1 MSLLTINLI
10 TGHSV
15 MRTCAHVSISDCKT
29 ANGVQYCYCAFQDCY
44 QACNSLDRHLAP
56 VVQGGE
62 GSSSRLGK
70 EVRGGKEHKEEVD
83 KVERKALGFTSAAHS
98 PPAFASQYPAGH
110 FTDDEVNIFSA
121 SITITAML
129 SLFLSLFPLSSLFS
143 TTGVAG
149 LGGGERGLGRLL
161 LRRVQLRRG
170 GGQHAR
176 RHRGQLR
183 PRGVAARR
191 LFELRGLPSNLWS
204 SLTLRPAGLSKPNN
218 ANISSTGRISR
229 SSKAEQSP
237 KCAPTGP
244 RPPEVCVRGAGR
256 TGSWAKI
263 RTYICGSSIKSHLK
277 KEVYVG
283 HYYYRTYFLKF
294 QCQRLANI

>member
-121 SITITAML
+121 SITINSHAFTFSL
-129 SLFLSLFPLSSLFS
+129 SVSFFLTFFHNCCCRTWKRGPRTGATS
-143 TTGVAG
+143 TTTSTTT
-149 LGGGERGLGRLL
+149 
-161 LRRVQLRRG
+161 
-170 GGQHAR
+170 AR
-176 RHRGQLR
+176 RWTACSTTPRTATPCTRTSPAPLPISTWAMGGRETRRWTRG
-183 PRGVAARR
+183 
-191 LFELRGLPSNLWS
+191 PSTTS
-204 SLTLRPAGLSKPNN
+204 GRSRMPPT
-218 ANISSTGRISR
+218 STTSR
-229 SSKAEQSP
+229 SSRRRRGL
-237 KCAPTGP
+237 T
-244 RPPEVCVRGAGR
+244 RGAEAG
-256 TGSWAKI
+256 
-263 RTYICGSSIKSHLK
+263 
-277 KEVYVG
+277 V
-283 HYYYRTYFLKF
+283 
-294 QCQRLANI
+294 